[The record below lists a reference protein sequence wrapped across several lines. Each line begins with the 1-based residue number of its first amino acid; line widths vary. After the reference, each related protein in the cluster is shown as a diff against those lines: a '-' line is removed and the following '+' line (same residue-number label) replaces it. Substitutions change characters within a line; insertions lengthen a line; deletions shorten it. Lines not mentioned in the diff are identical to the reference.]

1 VSEHGDA
8 QDSQVST
15 LANADL
21 PSRTPTMEMPLVYD
35 SIRNII
41 GHLYTLS
48 MVIRRPIP
56 TDRLAKLARFP
67 VPYYVPYDEAHVKE
81 CFPNASPDLQSR
93 LASAIT
99 RRRQVLLY
107 NNYRHIQRSSEPLE
121 EVTSRAKEVET
132 GHAALDQIDRGR
144 EGLGSEIVPR
154 TQRSRFAESHQVQST
169 EASKFV
175 PPEEGQ
181 RDTQSEAATESSIS
195 FSEAAGD
202 RICLPSRPVGDDGE
216 ALTRFLCTFC
226 YYLTEIRN
234 SHSWM

>member
-1 VSEHGDA
+1 
-8 QDSQVST
+8 
-15 LANADL
+15 
-21 PSRTPTMEMPLVYD
+21 MEMPLVYD

-41 GHLYTLS
+41 EYLYTLS

-56 TDRLAKLARFP
+56 TNRLAKLARFP
-67 VPYYVPYDEAHVKE
+67 LPYYVPFDEAHVKE
-81 CFPNASPDLQSR
+81 CFPNAPPELQSR

-132 GHAALDQIDRGR
+132 AHAALDQTDRGR

-226 YYLTEIRN
+226 YYLTEVRN